1 MPLGVPTIKHW
12 VEATHNHEVLKK
24 NHDMLLENLNI
35 NDPVVEKS
43 SIFKFKDEIM
53 LHATIQKSDILLN
66 PCSEMITAKENL
78 HSYLKL
84 EPTQSLFLLH
94 VRMKSYNDLSNWN
107 IPKLKKEIFS
117 LIDAFTNTETT
128 AMYLSIHNTLSKSNK
143 RRHIKFYKEVKD
155 ELQKQLSTEKI
166 DIDDLEYQG

>member
-1 MPLGVPTIKHW
+1 MQWDDNCQG
-12 VEATHNHEVLKK
+12 
-24 NHDMLLENLNI
+24 
-35 NDPVVEKS
+35 KS
-43 SIFKFKDEIM
+43 SQLFKIGADPKPVFVTCEDE
-53 LHATIQKSDILLN
+53 
-66 PCSEMITAKENL
+66 
-78 HSYLKL
+78 KL
-84 EPTQSLFLLH
+84 
-94 VRMKSYNDLSNWN
+94 YNDVSNWN